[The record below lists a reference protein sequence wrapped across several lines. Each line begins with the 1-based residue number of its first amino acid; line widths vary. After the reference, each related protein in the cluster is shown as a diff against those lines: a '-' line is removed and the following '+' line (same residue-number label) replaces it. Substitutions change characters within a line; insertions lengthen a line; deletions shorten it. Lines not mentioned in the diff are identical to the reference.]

1 MIHSD
6 LQEPV
11 PVADSSPPL
20 HPLHGAARL
29 DVPLCQQEQQQGVTR
44 QGKLSK
50 ILLFG

>member
-20 HPLHGAARL
+20 HPLNGAARL
-29 DVPLCQQEQQQGVTR
+29 DVPLCQQVQQQGVTR